1 MRNALKQT
9 VLLWTLLLLLTTWL
23 GFFAVSAVVKYAVVV
38 ILVAVT
44 AAVMAYWHKKKGQVV
59 ADDVWPSSLPPET
72 YRQPVVLVCGDMSAH
87 LFTDSPVRQVSEG
100 LYLPVSDEEQL
111 VAQVERLL
119 TLRPAW
125 ASQLAVAYT
134 IMPGIHRDVAV
145 LAGRLRRFAHS
156 MATVRRRAGVNVPWL
171 LWSGLSGSPL
181 PERANSPWFICTG
194 GEVQVATSAETT
206 IPAQWIAQS
215 GAQERSQRLCYLLK
229 AESLMQR
236 LDLNV
241 LAELNGPEAKCPPL
255 AMTVGLVPS
264 LPAVDN
270 NLWQLWITARTG
282 LTPDIAD
289 TGTDDALPFPDAL
302 LRRLP
307 RQSGFTP
314 LRRACVTMLGVTTV
328 AGIAAL
334 CLSATANRQLLR
346 QVGDDLHRFYAVPA
360 EEFITKARHL
370 SVLKDDAVMLDGYY
384 REGEPLRLG
393 LGLYPGERIRQPVL
407 RAIRDWRPPEQK
419 MDVTAS
425 LPVQTVR
432 LDSMSLFDV
441 GQARLKDGSTKVLV
455 DALVNIRAKPGWL
468 ILVAGY
474 TDATGDE
481 KSNQQLSLRRAEAVR
496 NWMLQTSDI
505 PATCF
510 AVQGL
515 GESQPAATNDTPQ
528 GRAVNRRVEI
538 SLVPRSDACQDVK

>member
-1 MRNALKQT
+1 MFSHNCCVDQLNLQ
-9 VLLWTLLLLLTTWL
+9 LLFLIYLAQGELHLTP
-23 GFFAVSAVVKYAVVV
+23 YAVAEFQIPV
-38 ILVAVT
+38 
-44 AAVMAYWHKKKGQVV
+44 Q
-59 ADDVWPSSLPPET
+59 PP
-72 YRQPVVLVCGDMSAH
+72 CGN
-87 LFTDSPVRQVSEG
+87 Q
-100 LYLPVSDEEQL
+100 
-111 VAQVERLL
+111 
-119 TLRPAW
+119 
-125 ASQLAVAYT
+125 
-134 IMPGIHRDVAV
+134 
-145 LAGRLRRFAHS
+145 
-156 MATVRRRAGVNVPWL
+156 
-171 LWSGLSGSPL
+171 
-181 PERANSPWFICTG
+181 
-194 GEVQVATSAETT
+194 
-206 IPAQWIAQS
+206 
-215 GAQERSQRLCYLLK
+215 
-229 AESLMQR
+229 
-236 LDLNV
+236 
-241 LAELNGPEAKCPPL
+241 
-255 AMTVGLVPS
+255 
-264 LPAVDN
+264 
-270 NLWQLWITARTG
+270 
-282 LTPDIAD
+282 
-289 TGTDDALPFPDAL
+289 
-302 LRRLP
+302 
-307 RQSGFTP
+307 
-314 LRRACVTMLGVTTV
+314 V

-510 AVQGL
+510 AVQGQKLMKRHLNTSYRLVWNHITGTLVVASELARSRGKRAGVAVALSLAAVTSVPALAADKVVQAGETVNDGTLTNHDNQIVL
-515 GESQPAATNDTPQ
+515 GTANGMTISTGLEYGPDNEANTGGQWIQNGGIANNTSIS
-528 GRAVNRRVEI
+528 AVY
-538 SLVPRSDACQDVK
+538 AGYAGCMGH

>member
-1 MRNALKQT
+1 MKKETDINIDALLRDTFLTVVELRQGTTVRHGMELYRHCQRQVELVRERLKDAGFSRESVEHITYAQCALLDET
-9 VLLWTLLLLLTTWL
+9 VLSRSGMDDGQAIWMKDPLQSHFFNTLQAGELLYERMKQVLQEPAPAQAVLTCFHRVLLL
-23 GFFAVSAVVKYAVVV
+23 GFRGRYQDPVAPERDQLISTLNG
-38 ILVAVT
+38 LVAPFGV
-44 AAVMAYWHKKKGQVV
+44 
-59 ADDVWPSSLPPET
+59 LPET
-72 YRQPVVLVCGDMSAH
+72 
-87 LFTDSPVRQVSEG
+87 
-100 LYLPVSDEEQL
+100 
-111 VAQVERLL
+111 
-119 TLRPAW
+119 
-125 ASQLAVAYT
+125 AV
-134 IMPGIHRDVAV
+134 
-145 LAGRLRRFAHS
+145 
-156 MATVRRRAGVNVPWL
+156 
-171 LWSGLSGSPL
+171 
-181 PERANSPWFICTG
+181 
-194 GEVQVATSAETT
+194 
-206 IPAQWIAQS
+206 
-215 GAQERSQRLCYLLK
+215 
-229 AESLMQR
+229 
-236 LDLNV
+236 
-241 LAELNGPEAKCPPL
+241 LNGPEAKCPPL
-255 AMTVGLVPS
+255 AMAVGLVPS
-264 LPAVDN
+264 LPEVDN
-270 NLWQLWITARTG
+270 NLWQSWITARTG
-282 LTPDIAD
+282 LTTDIAD
-289 TGTDDALPFPDAL
+289 TGTDATLPFPDAL

-314 LRRACVTMLGVTTV
+314 LRRACVTMLGITTV

-346 QVGDDLHRFYAVPA
+346 HIGDDLHQFYAVPA
-360 EEFITKARHL
+360 EEFITKARRL

-393 LGLYPGERIRQPVL
+393 LGLYPGEQIRQPVL
-407 RAIRDWRPPEQK
+407 RAIRDYRPPEQK
-419 MDVTAS
+419 MEVTAS
-425 LPVQTVR
+425 LQAQTVR